1 MLKETIVICLVILLL
16 FTINGCISIEEE
28 IESEG
33 EAQEAVMDISE
44 DISEISD
51 SIKNITE
58 ELG

>member
-16 FTINGCISIEEE
+16 FTVNGCISTEEE
-28 IESEG
+28 VGSEE

-44 DISEISD
+44 EISEISD
-51 SIKNITE
+51 SIKNINE